1 MKLIPFRHRC
11 PLSIASILT
20 ACAVICSCGSDS
32 GSAKL
37 TTVRFDVQGMHCQ
50 GCVSA
55 IDAQVREVKGVN
67 GARVS
72 LESHSAEVDLVDP
85 AAAADVEKA
94 IKGLGYKVTPVAA
107 AH

>member
-1 MKLIPFRHRC
+1 MIFRIR
-11 PLSIASILT
+11 PVLTASILT
-20 ACAVICSCGSDS
+20 ACAGIWSCGSDS
-32 GSAKL
+32 GTSKV

-55 IDAQVREVKGVN
+55 IDAQVREVEGVN

-72 LESHSAEVDLVDP
+72 LEAHCAEVDLVDP

-94 IKGLGYKVTPVAA
+94 IKGLGYKVTLVDSAR
-107 AH
+107 